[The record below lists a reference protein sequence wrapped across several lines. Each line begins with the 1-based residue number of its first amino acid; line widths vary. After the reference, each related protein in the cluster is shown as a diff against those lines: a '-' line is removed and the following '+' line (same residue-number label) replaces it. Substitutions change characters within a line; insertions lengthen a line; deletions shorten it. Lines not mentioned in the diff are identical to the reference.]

1 MSGQSW
7 LPRASWLVGLLIA
20 YPTASVAMPQMLFFP
35 YQAQIGTTRV
45 YAESPIDRVA
55 MAQTLARA
63 DARLATSPLDDRT
76 VGTRLFLTDGG
87 WRWQLLSFGSR
98 TSLALTRPMSDLMAD
113 AVIVNRRAV
122 AIDGAASDGIRK
134 RRLSSVVAHE
144 RTHMLVRVHLGWVR
158 ALTLP
163 LWKSEGYA
171 DYVAG
176 DSTLSAA
183 EAERLRAAG
192 SKHMALAYYDARLRV
207 TAALAKNGGDV
218 RKLLREP

>member
-87 WRWQLLSFGSR
+87 WRWLLLSFGSR

-122 AIDGAASDGIRK
+122 SIDGAAPDGIRK